1 VSILK
6 WLLCFGG
13 AVLGPIVSTSAH
25 ADFVSDSKMSLG
37 LRNMYFNND
46 YRSGHTGPS
55 KTLEWGQSF
64 KLDYQS
70 GYTEGTL
77 GFGLDALGMLGVK
90 LDSGKGR
97 HEGSVMMPSDGDR
110 AADDWSRLGLTLKM
124 KASATEAKVGTLT
137 PKLPILI
144 ANDGRLLPQTFQ
156 GGMFT
161 SKEIE
166 GLTLTAGKLEKATG
180 IGSTDR
186 TGLAVAGG
194 QQQSNAFYFGGVDYR
209 IGHDLVLQY
218 YEASLEDYYRQQF
231 AGGVNIWTIAE
242 NQTLKTDLRYFRT
255 RSQGANASGKAGY
268 QVSGFTRNGDGR
280 IDNDTWSAT
289 FIYSTAG
296 HSFLLGYQRVSDG
309 SDFVQLNQGSL
320 SGEKGAGGTTMY
332 IYTHRL
338 SSAFAHAGQK
348 TGYAQYSY
356 DFAVMGVPGLNAALM
371 YLDSGGIKSV
381 GGGGKA
387 EWERDL
393 VISYAVQSGPLK
405 GVGVTWMNGM
415 MHSDVVAN
423 QDNNRL
429 IFNYTLSL
437 F

>member
-1 VSILK
+1 MSISK
-6 WLLCFGG
+6 TLLCFAIFPMGTIFCG
-13 AVLGPIVSTSAH
+13 SAY
-25 ADFVSDSKMSLG
+25 ADFVSDSTMSLG
-37 LRNMYFNND
+37 IRNMYFNND
-46 YRSGHTGPS
+46 FRSGHTGPS
-55 KTLEWGQSF
+55 RTQEWGQSF

-70 GYTEGTL
+70 GYTDGSL
-77 GFGLDALGMLGVK
+77 GVGLDALGMLGIK

-110 AADDWSRLGLTLKM
+110 AADDWSRLGLTLKL
-124 KASATEAKVGTLT
+124 KASATRLKVGTLM

-156 GGMFT
+156 GAMLT
-161 SKEIE
+161 SQEFE
-166 GLTLTAGKLEKATG
+166 GLNLTAGKLEQATG
-180 IGSTDR
+180 IASTDR

-218 YEASLEDYYRQQF
+218 YEASLADYYRQQF
-231 AGGVNIWTIAE
+231 AGVVNTWAIAE
-242 NQTLKTDLRYFRT
+242 NHTLKTDLRYFRT
-255 RSQGANASGKAGY
+255 RSQGANASGQPGYKVAGY
-268 QVSGFTRNGDGR
+268 TRNGDGQ

-289 FIYSTAG
+289 FIYSTSG
-296 HSFLLGYQRVSDG
+296 HSVLLGYQRVSDD

-320 SGEKGAGGTTMY
+320 SGEMGAGGTTMY

-338 SSAFAHAGQK
+338 SSAFAHAGQN

-356 DFAVMGVPGLNAALM
+356 DFAAMGVPGLNAALM

-381 GGGGKA
+381 DGGSKK

-393 VISYAVQSGPLK
+393 IISYAIQSGPLK

-415 MHSDVVAN
+415 MHSDVVPN

-429 IFNYTLSL
+429 IFNYSL
-437 F
+437 ALF